1 MSKLSR
7 AFAIAFLAA
16 IIPATIVVAQQADD
30 TEPPAVEKSDDDDR
44 GPSPEVMARLED
56 GRIAMALAALKLT
69 PEQQKLWAPVE
80 EKIRADYAE
89 HRKTREEWRAKREA
103 RRSEDRSELS
113 LPERV
118 ERHSTRLAERAT
130 SMNERATK
138 AKEFAA
144 VLKPFYESLTDE
156 QKEVA
161 DHVLRRFAGDSKGKG
176 HRGGRGWRMGDGGG
190 WGRHHWN

>member
-1 MSKLSR
+1 MSTLLK
-7 AFAIAFLAA
+7 AFAVAFLAA
-16 IIPATIVVAQQADD
+16 IIPATIVLAQQTDD
-30 TEPPAVEKSDDDDR
+30 AEPAAVEQNDDDER

-89 HRKTREEWRAKREA
+89 HRKSREEWRSKREA
-103 RRSEDRSELS
+103 RKKEDRSELS

-118 ERHSTRLAERAT
+118 ERRSERLAERAT
-130 SMNERATK
+130 WMSERAAK
-138 AKEFAA
+138 AKEFAV
-144 VLKPFYESLTDE
+144 VLKPFYESLTSE

-161 DHVLRRFAGDSKGKG
+161 DHVLRRFASDGRG
-176 HRGGRGWRMGDGGG
+176 HRGHHGWRMGDRGG